1 MGGTWSPL
9 KLLSSKAV
17 RAHPARTPT
26 VSISFLHFKFLY
38 IFFKFFYLFFSIF
51 YLFFPLFTH
60 WHVCISATHQQPC
73 QLLIRWNKSR
83 VQNEPMWHAIQ
94 TLLQLH
100 KLGLTLLWGTGTV
113 CPSTCMCRKRKS
125 RDHMSSYDITI
136 QWMAFTPISVKVTS
150 STCMCRKRRRTWT
163 SAHPLQWG
171 ATTLKFENVYKWM
184 RLSAFRN

>member
-1 MGGTWSPL
+1 MVTWTFNVYGEAMFVHKIVYNQKFDIQTWSPL

-26 VSISFLHFKFLY
+26 VSISFLHFKFLN

-83 VQNEPMWHAIQ
+83 VQNEPMSHAIQ

-136 QWMAFTPISVKVTS
+136 
-150 STCMCRKRRRTWT
+150 
-163 SAHPLQWG
+163 HPNKCKSYFIYLY
-171 ATTLKFENVYKWM
+171 V
-184 RLSAFRN
+184 